1 MSTLRNLT
9 ADECL
14 ALIAPGGVGRIAFT
28 GSHGPTILPVNY
40 RLDGDRIVL
49 RTRTGG
55 AMDGDLRTGIDD
67 LEIVVAFEVDAIDP
81 EHREGWSV
89 LVQGPC
95 HHTPGTPG
103 APGGSWVDGRDHLIT
118 ITPQRVTGRRLEG

>member
-1 MSTLRNLT
+1 MSTLRTLT

-14 ALIAPGGVGRIAFT
+14 ALIAPGGVGRIAFS

-40 RLDGDRIVL
+40 RLDDGVIVF

-55 AMDGDLRTGIDD
+55 AMDDDLRTHVDD

-95 HHTPGTPG
+95 HHAPG
-103 APGGSWVDGRDHLIT
+103 APGDSWVEDRDHLIT
-118 ITPQRVTGRRLEG
+118 IRPQRITGRRLEA

>member
-1 MSTLRNLT
+1 MSTLRTLT

-28 GSHGPTILPVNY
+28 GAHGPAILPVNY
-40 RLDGDRIVL
+40 RLDDGRIVF

-55 AMDGDLRTGIDD
+55 AMDDDLRTNIDD

-81 EHREGWSV
+81 ERQEGWSV

-95 HHTPGTPG
+95 RHAAGE
-103 APGGSWVDGRDHLIT
+103 PGGSWVEGRDHLIT
-118 ITPQRVTGRRLEG
+118 IRPQRVTGRRLEA

>member
-1 MSTLRNLT
+1 MSTLRTLT

-14 ALIAPGGVGRIAFT
+14 ALIALGGVGRIAFT

-40 RLDGDRIVL
+40 RLDDGRIVF
-49 RTRTGG
+49 TARTGG
-55 AMDGDLRTGIDD
+55 AMDDDLRTHVDD
-67 LEIVVAFEVDAIDP
+67 LEIVVAFEVDAVDP

-95 HHTPGTPG
+95 HHAQG
-103 APGGSWVDGRDHLIT
+103 APGGSWVEGRDHLIT
-118 ITPQRVTGRRLEG
+118 IRPLRVTGRRLEG